1 MPPSSAPKTLG
12 FARRRALHLRLGERG
27 ECLAAGLL
35 RRLGLEI
42 LARNYRATDGEVDIV
57 ARDDAVLCFVEVK
70 TRHRR
75 RHARPADAVGLEK
88 RRRISR
94 AARRYRRELG
104 WPAVIY
110 RYDIVEVV
118 LNGRRLHEVCYW
130 PAAFNEADAR
140 PPNRLP
146 HFDPD
151 DDALE

>member
-1 MPPSSAPKTLG
+1 MPPSPAGMTPG
-12 FARRRALHLRLGERG
+12 FARRRAAHLRLGARG
-27 ECLAAGLL
+27 ERLAAGLL

-42 LARNYRATDGEVDIV
+42 LARNYRAPDGEVDLV
-57 ARDDAVLCFVEVK
+57 ARADAVLCFVEVK

-75 RHARPADAVGLEK
+75 RHARPADAVGREK
-88 RRRISR
+88 RRRIIR

-118 LNGRRLHEVCYW
+118 LSGRRLREVRYW
-130 PAAFNEADAR
+130 PAAFNEADADGAD
-140 PPNRLP
+140 RLP